1 MERHNAFQWDL
12 ATAVATP
19 AAAAARCVRSLRV
32 FLHSTGFVPV
42 KLGNGSVGRLVNSA
56 VSDKWFYSNFN

>member
-12 ATAVATP
+12 ATA
-19 AAAAARCVRSLRV
+19 AAAAADADARCVHSLGV

-42 KLGNGSVGRLVNSA
+42 KLGNGSVGRLVSSA